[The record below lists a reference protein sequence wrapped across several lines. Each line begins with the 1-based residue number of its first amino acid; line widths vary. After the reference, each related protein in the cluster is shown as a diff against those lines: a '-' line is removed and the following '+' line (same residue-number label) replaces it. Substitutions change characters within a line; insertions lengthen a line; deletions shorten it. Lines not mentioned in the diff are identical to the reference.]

1 MVASQLRQL
10 REQLAD
16 WSYRYYVLD
25 EPAVPDAEY
34 DRLFRQLQQLEQ
46 AHPELISA
54 DSPTMRVGEKPLDGF
69 TEVTHEVPM
78 LSLDNAFSDDELLA
92 FDRRVRE
99 RLGEA
104 LTGDHVTYVAEPKL
118 DGLAVSLLYRDGQLV
133 RAATRGDGASGEDIT
148 NNIRTL
154 RSVPLALRGNG
165 ADNVPAL
172 LEVRGEVVMPHAGFE
187 QLNQRQLAAGQKPF
201 VNPRNAAA
209 GSLRQLDARITAQR
223 PLEFYAYSI
232 AQLEG
237 EALPATH
244 MDGLQ
249 RVRDLGLRVS
259 PLVSRCEGVEQLLAF
274 YQQVQQQRADLGY
287 DIDGVVYKVDQLA
300 LQQQLGFV
308 SRAPRWAIAHKFPAQ
323 EELTVLREVEWQV
336 GRTGTLTPVARLEPV
351 FVGGVTVSN
360 ATLHNADEIE
370 RLGLHIGDTVVVHR
384 AGDVIPKVSAVLIER
399 RPDNATAITLPTEC
413 PVCASEVF
421 RVPGEAAIRCTGGL
435 ICAAQQKEAVRHFA
449 SRRAMDIEGL
459 GERVVE
465 LLVDEKLIANV
476 ADIYQLKAEQI
487 AALER
492 MGDKS
497 AANLINAIEQSKK
510 VALPRF
516 LFSLG
521 IREVGEATAL
531 GLANHFGSLDA
542 IMAADEAALLEVADV
557 GPVVA
562 SNLCHFFA
570 EPHNQQ
576 VIAQLRAAG
585 VTPTESEPQKPDT
598 LPLHG
603 QTWVLT
609 GTLLQLS
616 RDQAKAALQQLGAK
630 VAGSV
635 SKKTT
640 VVIAGEAA
648 GSKLDKAHT
657 LGVAVHDEA
666 YLLSLLEEHGV
677 AADG

>member
-1 MVASQLRQL
+1 
-10 REQLAD
+10 
-16 WSYRYYVLD
+16 
-25 EPAVPDAEY
+25 
-34 DRLFRQLQQLEQ
+34 
-46 AHPELISA
+46 
-54 DSPTMRVGEKPLDGF
+54 MRVGEKPLDGF

-104 LTGDHVTYVAEPKL
+104 LLADNVTYVAEPKL

-133 RAATRGDGASGEDIT
+133 RAATRGYGASGEDIT

-154 RSVPLALRGNG
+154 RSVPLALRVNA
-165 ADNVPAL
+165 ADKVPAL

-274 YQQVQQQRADLGY
+274 YQQVQQQRSDLDY

-300 LQQQLGFV
+300 LQQKLGFV

-336 GRTGTLTPVARLEPV
+336 GRTGVVTPVARLEPV

-360 ATLHNADEIE
+360 ATLHNKDEIE
-370 RLGLHIGDTVVVHR
+370 RLGVCVGDTVIVRR
-384 AGDVIPKVSAVLIER
+384 AGDVIFQVVR
-399 RPDNATAITLPTEC
+399 VVVDQRPEDARTIVFPQHC
-413 PVCASEVF
+413 PVCDSPVE
-421 RVPGEAAIRCTGGL
+421 RVGSEAAMRCSGGL
-435 ICAAQQKEAVRHFA
+435 VCPAQRKEAIKHFA
-449 SRRAMDIEGL
+449 SRKAMDIEGL
-459 GERVVE
+459 GDKLVE
-465 LLVDEKLIANV
+465 QLVDRGLVHSV
-476 ADIYQLKAEQI
+476 ADLYRLQVEDV

-492 MGDKS
+492 MAEKS
-497 AANLINAIEQSKK
+497 AAN
-510 VALPRF
+510 
-516 LFSLG
+516 
-521 IREVGEATAL
+521 
-531 GLANHFGSLDA
+531 
-542 IMAADEAALLEVADV
+542 
-557 GPVVA
+557 
-562 SNLCHFFA
+562 
-570 EPHNQQ
+570 
-576 VIAQLRAAG
+576 
-585 VTPTESEPQKPDT
+585 
-598 LPLHG
+598 
-603 QTWVLT
+603 
-609 GTLLQLS
+609 
-616 RDQAKAALQQLGAK
+616 
-630 VAGSV
+630 
-635 SKKTT
+635 
-640 VVIAGEAA
+640 
-648 GSKLDKAHT
+648 
-657 LGVAVHDEA
+657 
-666 YLLSLLEEHGV
+666 
-677 AADG
+677 